1 VITED
6 GIATATIA
14 QIFGSELLQIQS
26 KAQTDAGT
34 TPQLVTM
41 DPKQFLF
48 TGGQNNP
55 LNQQRQLQ
63 EQRLLQSLQREAEAA
78 YPIQQPEPLPL
89 PPQHS
94 LSEQTTVVPIVAA
107 PQPRRLSSDVPAFS
121 LPQNVKLDVWERIAM
136 SLETIAYSLQNNKV
150 SKITPNK
157 RKKINN
163 SK

>member
-1 VITED
+1 MITED

-48 TGGQNNP
+48 AGGQNNP

-63 EQRLLQSLQREAEAA
+63 ERRLLQSLQREAEAA
-78 YPIQQPEPLPL
+78 YPIEQAESL
-89 PPQHS
+89 PPQPIS
-94 LSEQTTVVPIVAA
+94 QPEQTFAAPVAA
-107 PQPRRLSSDVPAFS
+107 SQQLQRPSPGVPSFSS
-121 LPQNVKLDVWERIAM
+121 LQNTKSDVWERIAS
-136 SLETIAYSLQNNKV
+136 SLELIAYSLQNNKANRTTL
-150 SKITPNK
+150 KKKKKPNVFK
-157 RKKINN
+157 
-163 SK
+163 